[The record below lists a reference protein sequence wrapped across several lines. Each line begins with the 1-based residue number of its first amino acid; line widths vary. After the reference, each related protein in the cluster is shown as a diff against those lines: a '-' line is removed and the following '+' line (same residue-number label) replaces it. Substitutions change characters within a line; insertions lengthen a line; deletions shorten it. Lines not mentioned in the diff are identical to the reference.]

1 VNIKL
6 ADEKRLA
13 PRAFPAS
20 IDPQGFLMIQCQV
33 KRTRKMRPSRQHN
46 LGGIDMIRKV
56 LCAALA
62 STALMVGVAQAT
74 ETIVWW
80 DFLSGGDG
88 IRMKTMLD
96 EFNKEHDGKVKIDA
110 TTSEWGTPFYTKV
123 QTAAATG
130 QGPDVMTYHESRM
143 PLGVSEGVLSE
154 LKPEELAAAGIK
166 ASDFSPANWKA
177 AQGPDGK
184 QYAVP
189 LDIHSIILYY
199 NKDML
204 KKAGLLGDDGKP
216 KGLDGVDNFNA
227 ALAKLTGN
235 GVTGLSV
242 PNDGGSG
249 WRIFYTLLNQQG
261 GQFLKDGKFLDGD
274 NLAKAETALAE
285 MQSWTKNKWA
295 PTNTEY
301 PASIAL
307 FTSGKAAMHINGVW
321 EVPTM
326 VDLAK
331 KRQLF
336 DWGAIQIPVLYSQP
350 ATWADS
356 HSFAIPDRK
365 GNPLTP
371 EKRKLVLD
379 TIHWFNQHSLE
390 WAGGGHVPSYLPVQ
404 DSAEFKAL
412 KPNSD
417 YVSLAKTAV
426 FDPVSIYAGVASPVY
441 DAAGNYMIP
450 ALNGDVTPAAAAKGI
465 RDDLQALAK

>member
-1 VNIKL
+1 
-6 ADEKRLA
+6 
-13 PRAFPAS
+13 
-20 IDPQGFLMIQCQV
+20 
-33 KRTRKMRPSRQHN
+33 
-46 LGGIDMIRKV
+46 MIRKV
-56 LCAALA
+56 LYATLA
-62 STALMVGVAQAT
+62 SLALTVGAARA
-74 ETIVWW
+74 EDTIVWW

-88 IRMKTMLD
+88 VRMKAMLD
-96 EFNKEHDGKVKIDA
+96 EFNKEHAGKVKIDA

-143 PLGVSEGVLSE
+143 PLGVSEGVLSP
-154 LKPEELAAAGIK
+154 LTPEELAASGIK

-199 NKDML
+199 NKDLL

-216 KGLDGVDNFNA
+216 KGLDGAANFDA
-227 ALAKLTGN
+227 ALAKLTSN
-235 GVTGLSV
+235 GVYGLSV

-274 NLAKAETALAE
+274 NLDKATTALAE
-285 MQSWTKNKWA
+285 MQKWTKNKWA

-331 KRQLF
+331 KGQLF

-365 GNPLTP
+365 GNPVDAAKAQARARRHP
-371 EKRKLVLD
+371 LVQ
-379 TIHWFNQHSLE
+379 QHSLE
-390 WAGGGHVPSYLPVQ
+390 WAGGGHVPAYLPVQ
-404 DSAEFKAL
+404 ESAEFKAL

-441 DAAGNYMIP
+441 DAVGQLYDPSPERRDRAGRRGEEDSRRS
-450 ALNGDVTPAAAAKGI
+450 ARL
-465 RDDLQALAK
+465 

>member
-1 VNIKL
+1 
-6 ADEKRLA
+6 
-13 PRAFPAS
+13 
-20 IDPQGFLMIQCQV
+20 
-33 KRTRKMRPSRQHN
+33 
-46 LGGIDMIRKV
+46 MIRKV
-56 LCAALA
+56 LFATLA
-62 STALMVGVAQAT
+62 SMALTVSAARA
-74 ETIVWW
+74 EDTIVWW

-88 IRMKTMLD
+88 VRMKSMLD
-96 EFNKEHDGKVKIDA
+96 EFNKEHAGKVKIDA

-130 QGPDVMTYHESRM
+130 QGPDIMTYHESRM
-143 PLGVSEGVLSE
+143 PLGVSESVLSE

-216 KGLDGVDNFNA
+216 KGLDGVANFDA
-227 ALAKLTGN
+227 ALAKLTAN
-235 GVTGLSV
+235 GVYGLSV

-249 WRIFYTLLNQQG
+249 WRIFYTLLNQEG

-274 NLAKAETALAE
+274 NLDKATTALAE
-285 MQSWTKNKWA
+285 MQKWTKNKWA

-331 KRQLF
+331 KGQLF

-365 GNPLTP
+365 GNPVSP

-379 TIHWFNQHSLE
+379 IIHWFNQHSLE
-390 WAGGGHVPSYLPVQ
+390 WAGGGHIPAYLPVQ
-404 DSAEFKAL
+404 ESAEFKAL

-441 DAAGNYMIP
+441 DASGNYMIP
-450 ALNGDVTPAAAAKGI
+450 ALNGEIAPADAAKKI
-465 RDDLQALAK
+465 RDDLQGLTK

>member
-1 VNIKL
+1 
-6 ADEKRLA
+6 
-13 PRAFPAS
+13 
-20 IDPQGFLMIQCQV
+20 
-33 KRTRKMRPSRQHN
+33 
-46 LGGIDMIRKV
+46 MIRKV
-56 LCAALA
+56 LYATLATMALSVGAARA
-62 STALMVGVAQAT
+62 
-74 ETIVWW
+74 EDTIVWW

-88 IRMKTMLD
+88 VRMKAMLE
-96 EFNKEHDGKVKIDA
+96 EFNKEHAGKVKIDA

-154 LKPEELAAAGIK
+154 LKPDELAAAGIK

-216 KGLDGVDNFNA
+216 KGLDGAANFDA
-227 ALAKLTGN
+227 ALAKLTSN
-235 GVTGLSV
+235 GVYGLSV

-261 GQFLKDGKFLDGD
+261 GEFLKDGKFLDGE
-274 NLAKAETALAE
+274 NLTKAETALAE
-285 MQSWTKNKWA
+285 MQKWTKNKWA

-331 KRQLF
+331 KGQLF
-336 DWGAIQIPVLYSQP
+336 DWGAVQIPVLYSQP

-365 GNPLTP
+365 GNPVDAA
-371 EKRKLVLD
+371 KRKEVLD
-379 TIHWFNQHSLE
+379 AIHWFNEHSLE
-390 WAGGGHVPSYLPVQ
+390 WAGGGHVPAYLPVQ
-404 DSAEFKAL
+404 ESANFKAM

-417 YVSLAKTAV
+417 YASLAKTAV

-441 DAAGNYMIP
+441 DASGNYMIP
-450 ALNGDVTPAAAAKGI
+450 ALNGEIAPADAAKKI
-465 RDDLQALAK
+465 RDDLQGLTK

>member
-1 VNIKL
+1 V
-6 ADEKRLA
+6 
-13 PRAFPAS
+13 
-20 IDPQGFLMIQCQV
+20 
-33 KRTRKMRPSRQHN
+33 
-46 LGGIDMIRKV
+46 IRKI
-56 LCAALA
+56 LWA
-62 STALMVGVAQAT
+62 GVASLGLMTTAAYAT

-88 IRMKTMLD
+88 VRMKAMLD
-96 EFNKEHDGKVKIDA
+96 EFNKEHAGKVQIDA
-110 TTSEWGTPFYTKV
+110 TTFEWGVPFYSKV
-123 QTAAATG
+123 QTSAAVG

-143 PLGVSEGVLSE
+143 PLGVSTGTLSA
-154 LKPEELAAAGIK
+154 LSPEELAAAGIK
-166 ASDFSPANWKA
+166 PSDFGAANWKA

-199 NKDML
+199 NKDLL

-216 KGLDGVDNFNA
+216 KGLDGAENFNA
-227 ALAKLTGN
+227 ALAKLTAG

-242 PNDGGSG
+242 PGDNASG

-261 GQFLKDGKFLDGD
+261 GDFLKDGKFLDGA
-274 NLAKAETALAE
+274 NLDKATKALAE
-285 MQSWTKNKWA
+285 MNKWVKEGWA
-295 PTNTEY
+295 PGHTEY

-331 KRQLF
+331 KGKLF
-336 DWGAIQIPVLYSQP
+336 DWGAIQIPVLYDKP

-356 HSFAIPDRK
+356 HAFAIPDRK
-365 GNPLTP
+365 GNPVP
-371 EKRKLVLD
+371 AEKRKLVLD
-379 TIHWFNQHSLE
+379 AVHWFNQHSLE
-390 WAGGGHVPSYLPVQ
+390 WATGGHVPAYLPVQ
-404 DSAEFKAL
+404 ESAEFKAL

-426 FDPVSIYAGVASPVY
+426 FDPVSTLAGVASPVY
-441 DAAGNYMIP
+441 DASGNYIIP
-450 ALNGDVTPAAAAKGI
+450 AMMGEMDPADAAKKI
-465 RDDLQALAK
+465 RDDLQNAAK